1 MAKVA
6 RPPVLAAAFASIVTG
21 WFVLGPTVPVIR
33 AQSDPSVTG
42 AWSAVQ
48 TWPIVSVHAALLP
61 TGKILFYPYSDD
73 PRLWDPS
80 NGSIVTATPVG
91 YNIFCSGLTLLADG
105 RLFVGGGHISNN
117 VGLNDASLYDGVTNQ
132 WSREPDMNAGRW
144 YPTTTALAD
153 GSVLIV
159 SGDIDTT
166 VHANP
171 LPQVWTNG
179 VWRDLSTAQLQVA
192 LYPFMLL
199 APNGKVFN
207 PGPQQTS
214 RWLDTTGAGAWTNG
228 PASTGGFRSYGTAVM
243 YEPGKVL
250 IVGGNDPP
258 RATAEKIDLNV
269 PTPAWQSAG
278 TMASA
283 RRQLN
288 ATVLPD
294 GTVLVT
300 GGSSA
305 AGFNTASGAVYTAE
319 LWDPAQPT
327 EKSFAT
333 LASATRYRGYHSIA
347 LLLPDGRVLSSGGDN
362 EPNAEVFFPPYLFK
376 GARPAVISAP
386 SEISYGSPFFV
397 ETPDATSTTA
407 MTLVRLS
414 AVTHAFN
421 MNQRFVRLAF
431 SQATGGLTAT
441 APPTGEIA
449 PPGHYMLFLL
459 NTAGVPSIGRIVR
472 LGNDVAP
479 LPAPTNL
486 SASAVSITQINLSWT
501 DNASSE
507 TGFRIERSQDGT
519 SFTEINTVGTNVTTY
534 GDTGLSASTQYWYRV
549 RAYVGSGLSGY
560 SNQATATTPAPP
572 PQPPAAP
579 TSLNATAVSSSQI
592 SLVWS
597 DNASNETGFRIE
609 RSQDGT
615 SFTEISTV
623 GANVTTYADTG
634 LSASTQYW
642 YRVRAYNGSG
652 PSGYTNTAS
661 ATTQAPPP
669 LQPPSA
675 PTGLTATRQSGQ
687 FRLAWTDSSNNEA
700 GFAVQ
705 RSSDGQTFSQIA
717 TVAAN
722 VVTYV
727 DTNPGSSKFVYYRVR
742 AFNAAGNSALSNT
755 VKVRNR

>member
-6 RPPVLAAAFASIVTG
+6 RPPVLAAALASMLAG
-21 WFVLGPTVPVIR
+21 WLMLGPITPILR
-33 AQSDPSVTG
+33 AQSDPSVKG
-42 AWSAVQ
+42 SWSAVQ
-48 TWPIVSVHAALLP
+48 TWPIVSVHASLLP
-61 TGKILFYPYSDD
+61 TGKVVFYSYSDD
-73 PRLWDPS
+73 PHLWDPS
-80 NGSIVTATPVG
+80 NGSIVAATKVG

-117 VGLNDASLYDGVTNQ
+117 VGLNDASIYDGVTNT

-144 YPTTTALAD
+144 YPTTTTLAD
-153 GSVLIV
+153 GSVLVV
-159 SGDIDTT
+159 SGDIDTS

-179 VWRDLSTAQLQVA
+179 VWRDLNTAQLKVA

-207 PGPQQTS
+207 AGPQQTS
-214 RWLDTTGAGAWTNG
+214 RVLDTTGTGTWFTG
-228 PASTGGFRSYGTAVM
+228 PASTGGNRSYGSAVM
-243 YEPGKVL
+243 YEAGKVL

-258 RATAEKIDLNV
+258 RATAEKIDLNL
-269 PTPAWQSAG
+269 PPPRAWQPAG

-305 AGFNTASGAVYTAE
+305 AGFNNASGAVYTAE

-327 EKSFAT
+327 ANAFTT

-362 EPNAEVFFPPYLFK
+362 EPNAEVFSPPYLFK
-376 GARPAVISAP
+376 GARPAVASAP
-386 SEISYGSPFFV
+386 SNISYGNSFFV

-407 MTLVRLS
+407 VTLVRLS
-414 AVTHAFN
+414 AVTHSFN
-421 MNQRFVRLAF
+421 MNQRLVRLAF
-431 SQATGGLTAT
+431 SQATGGLTVT
-441 APPTGEIA
+441 APSAGEIA

-459 NTAGVPSIGRIVR
+459 NTAGVPSIARIVR
-472 LGNDVAP
+472 LSNDALP
-479 LPAPTNL
+479 LPAAPTDL
-486 SASAVSITQINLSWT
+486 SASAVSTSQINLSWT
-501 DNASSE
+501 
-507 TGFRIERSQDGT
+507 
-519 SFTEINTVGTNVTTY
+519 
-534 GDTGLSASTQYWYRV
+534 
-549 RAYVGSGLSGY
+549 
-560 SNQATATTPAPP
+560 
-572 PQPPAAP
+572 
-579 TSLNATAVSSSQI
+579 
-592 SLVWS
+592 

-609 RSQDGT
+609 RSSDGT

-652 PSGYTNTAS
+652 PSNSSNQAS
-661 ATTQAPPP
+661 ATTLAPPQP
-669 LQPPSA
+669 PAAPTDLNTAVVSSSQINLTWSDNASNETGYQIERSPDGTSFTEISTVGANVTTYADTGLSASTQHWYRVRAYNGAGLSNYSNSASGTTQPPPPPSA
-675 PTGLTATRQSGQ
+675 PTGLLVTRQSRQ
-687 FRLAWTDSSNNEA
+687 FTLAWTDTSNNET
-700 GFAVQ
+700 GFAIQ
-705 RSSDGQTFSQIA
+705 RSADGLTFSQIA

-722 VVTYV
+722 VVRYV
-727 DTNPGSSKFVYYRVR
+727 DTSPGSSKFVYYRVR
-742 AFNAAGNSALSNT
+742 AFNAAGNSAFSIT
-755 VKVRNR
+755 VKVRNE